1 MSSLPSP
8 KDRFSALFA
17 GEPALSAW
25 LASPDPFTQEAFL
38 RADYDLVML
47 DMQHG
52 LLDRSDVRDAITRAY
67 GFGKG
72 AFVRVPVSGF
82 GAASWALD
90 MGARGVIM
98 PMVESADDARNF
110 VKHMKYPP
118 LGLRSFGPSRAAP
131 LAKDGEVD
139 AYVETA
145 NTETFA
151 FAMIET
157 RTALDAL
164 DEIAAIDGVDGLFV
178 GPSDLSI
185 ALSDDSR
192 PDVDGNRLKDA
203 MQRVVEAAEKHGKVA
218 AAYAGDAAHANTYWS
233 RGFDYVGIS
242 VDLKVIAA
250 AAQALAKEAKG

>member
-1 MSSLPSP
+1 MSPQQTP
-8 KDRFSALFA
+8 RERFKALFG

-52 LLDRSDVRDAITRAY
+52 LLERSDVRDAITRSY
-67 GFGKG
+67 GFQKG
-72 AFVRVPVSGF
+72 ALVRVPVSGF
-82 GAASWALD
+82 GTASWVLD
-90 MGARGVIM
+90 MGALGVVM
-98 PMVESADDARNF
+98 PMIESAEDARNF

-118 LGLRSFGPSRAAP
+118 LGLRSYAPVRAAP
-131 LAKDGEVD
+131 LAKNGDVD

-145 NTETFA
+145 NVETFA

-164 DEIAAIDGVDGLFV
+164 DEIAAIDGIDGLFV

-192 PDVDGNRLKDA
+192 VDVDGDPLKEA
-203 MQRVVEAAEKHGKVA
+203 MAGVQEAAKANGKVA
-218 AAYAGDAAHANTYWS
+218 ATYAGDAAHAKDYFN
-233 RGFDYVGIS
+233 RGYDYVGIS
-242 VDLKVIAA
+242 MDVKVIAA
-250 AAQALAKEAKG
+250 AAQALAVETKS

>member
-1 MSSLPSP
+1 MRSSSSP
-8 KDRFSALFA
+8 KERFSALVA
-17 GEPALSAW
+17 DRPALSAW

-38 RADYDLVML
+38 GADYDLVTL

-52 LLDRSDVRDAITRAY
+52 LLDRGDVRDAITRSY

-72 AFVRVPVSGF
+72 AIVRVPVSAF
-82 GAASWALD
+82 GTASWVLD

-98 PMVESADDARNF
+98 PMIETAEDARDF

-118 LGLRSFGPSRAAP
+118 LGLRSYAPMRAAP
-131 LAKDGEVD
+131 LAKNGDVD

-145 NTETFA
+145 NAETFA

-164 DEIAAIDGVDGLFV
+164 DEIAAIDGIDGLFV

-192 PDVDGNRLKDA
+192 VDIEGDRLRDA
-203 MQRVVEAAEKHGKVA
+203 MDKVCEAASRNGKVA
-218 AAYAGDAAHANTYWS
+218 AAYAGDAGHAKDYWS
-233 RGFDYVGIS
+233 RGYDYVGIS
-242 VDLKVIAA
+242 ADLKVIAMG
-250 AAQALAKEAKG
+250 AQALARDAKG